1 MLMVTLLVASNAI
14 FAVSHNIAIECDL
27 VYGHHDGEGMFSFSK
42 ETFRE
47 FKPENWGDRL
57 FKFAFISEP
66 NSPHGFL
73 ATYRYQFMDPNSLGA
88 MAYDQPGP
96 DGSTCD
102 VMAKSLRELL
112 KLEFESAAGTHINLQ
127 TREEFQ
133 KNVDAAWS
141 WLDGK
146 PLF

>member
-1 MLMVTLLVASNAI
+1 
-14 FAVSHNIAIECDL
+14 
-27 VYGHHDGEGMFSFSK
+27 
-42 ETFRE
+42 
-47 FKPENWGDRL
+47 
-57 FKFAFISEP
+57 
-66 NSPHGFL
+66 
-73 ATYRYQFMDPNSLGA
+73 MDPNSLGA

-96 DGSTCD
+96 DGSTCA

-127 TREEFQ
+127 TREEFH
-133 KNVDAAWS
+133 KNVDAAWN